1 MEPIMLRDKWF
12 LFVMPLLAVTSCSSS
27 QSAQTTLD
35 STAPIS
41 EASTTAVEAPTTVAA
56 ERDRIAFVRWAP
68 GEDRS
73 QEPLM
78 WTIDIDGSN
87 ARPVGDEHGW
97 YMEWTSDH
105 DHLVFDRAADDGTN
119 QLWIVRADG
128 TDLRQLTDG
137 LGFNGDADISPDG
150 ETIVFS
156 RSNTDPDQGGSGTL
170 WMKKS
175 DGDDPRPLMEPGND
189 EANDWEPSFSPDGS
203 QIVFERELPN
213 GTSGLFVV
221 DADGSDLRQLTPPE
235 DYAEHPRWS
244 PDGRTI
250 IYNIEFADDLD
261 DPRNG
266 IWTVQAAGGTPTM
279 LLKTD
284 DRFHVF
290 KPDYSPDGSQIIFGC
305 LDRAENQEDIC
316 VSDRDGSDVEKVTDS
331 PDFENHPVW
340 R

>member
-1 MEPIMLRDKWF
+1 MELIMLRNKWF
-12 LFVMPLLAVTSCSSS
+12 LFLVPLLVVGSCSSS
-27 QSAQTTLD
+27 ESAQTSLD
-35 STAPIS
+35 TTASIS
-41 EASTTAVEAPTTVAA
+41 AASTTAVQTPTTVEA

-78 WTIDIDGSN
+78 WTSNIDGSN
-87 ARPVGDEHGW
+87 ARPVGDERGW
-97 YMEWTSDH
+97 YMEWSSDH

-119 QLWIVRADG
+119 QIWIVRADG
-128 TDLRQLTDG
+128 TDLRQLTAG
-137 LGFNGDADISPDG
+137 SGFNGDADISPDD
-150 ETIVFS
+150 ETMVFS
-156 RSNTDPDQGGSGTL
+156 RSSTDPDQGGSGTL
-170 WMKKS
+170 WMMNA
-175 DGDDPRPLMEPGND
+175 DGGDPRPLMEPGND
-189 EANDWEPSFSPDGS
+189 ETNDWEPSFSPDGS

-213 GTSGLFVV
+213 RTSALFVV

-235 DYAEHPRWS
+235 DYTEHPRWS

-266 IWTVQAAGGTPTM
+266 IWTVEAAGGTPTM

-284 DRFHVF
+284 ERFHVF

-305 LDRAENQEDIC
+305 RDRTENQEDIC
-316 VSDRDGSDVEKVTDS
+316 MSDRDGSHIEKVTDS